1 MDSAGLPRVLNLED
15 AMKPPASKVRSKFDW
30 RIVLL
35 VVAIGIPIGLGVF
48 TFAYAKGT
56 SYFSDNPETCNNC
69 HVMRDQFEA
78 WQRSSHSRVAVCN
91 DCHTP
96 HTFLEKWVIKGING
110 FNHSLAFTTGNF
122 HEPIRANAMNAAVVQ
137 ANCIDCHQGIVTMM
151 AANHADEEIT
161 CVSCHN
167 DVGHD
172 TRN

>member
-1 MDSAGLPRVLNLED
+1 
-15 AMKPPASKVRSKFDW
+15 MKFLRDIWSKPLW
-30 RIVLL
+30 RTVVLL
-35 VVAIGIPIGLGVF
+35 IVIGIPIGLGLF
-48 TFAYAKGT
+48 TFSYAKGT
-56 SYFSDNPETCNNC
+56 SYLSDDPAACMNC

-78 WQRSSHSRVAVCN
+78 WQHSSHHRVAVCN

-96 HTFLEKWVIKGING
+96 HTSIVAKYIVKGING

-122 HEPIRANAMNAAVVQ
+122 HEPISATEMNASVVQ
-137 ANCIDCHQGIVTMM
+137 ENCVACHQDFTTMI
-151 AANHADEEIT
+151 AANHAGEELA